1 MENGKNGKA
10 KVWVYAVILFTSAF
24 IVLLIT
30 AYSQIKFTKN
40 IDNLELEIDL
50 KENEK
55 NMFQLNLNTALE
67 ENEKLLNENKKLKEQ
82 LEKEKETVEEQK
94 KKMSEMENNSNNIVN
109 SYEKLLYALDEYE
122 KGNFVNCALT
132 LLHEVKPEHLKGD
145 GLKKYYELVGK
156 TFFKA
161 AHKLYSEGLN
171 LYRDERYDEAVEKF
185 SKSLEISDSEYFS
198 DDCLY
203 LIAYARYNQG
213 KKEEA
218 LSYYEKLL
226 DKYPDSNYAKNS
238 DMILRIFKN

>member
-10 KVWVYAVILFTSAF
+10 KVWVYALILFTSAF

-40 IDNLELEIDL
+40 IDNLELEINL

-67 ENEKLLNENKKLKEQ
+67 ENEKLLNENKELKEQ
-82 LEKEKETVEEQK
+82 LEKEKETVESQNRK
-94 KKMSEMENNSNNIVN
+94 ISEIERNSDNIVN
-109 SYEKLLYALDEYE
+109 SYDKLIYALDAYE
-122 KGNFVNCALT
+122 KGDYVSCALT
-132 LLHEVKPEHLKGD
+132 LLHEVKPEYLKGD
-145 GLKKYYELVGK
+145 GLRKYNELVEK
-156 TFFKA
+156 TFYKA
-161 AHKLYSEGLN
+161 AHNLYSEGLN
-171 LYRDERYDEAVEKF
+171 LYRNKQYDEAVEKF

-226 DKYPDSNYAKNS
+226 NKYPDSNYAKNS
-238 DMILRIFKN
+238 DMILKIFKN